1 MQPKHIGILTGGGDV
16 PGLNAAIKSVYQ
28 AAKDRGWLRK
38 GSRDANVTGILRGWR
53 GAVQMGFD
61 PETAA
66 PAEVMLLTD
75 EVVRTV
81 DRTGGTFLHTS
92 RTRPDRIP
100 LGELPPRLRRRR
112 NELKRAGKEEDL
124 FDVTEEVIRN
134 LEGFGIDCLV
144 AIGGDDT
151 LGYAHTL
158 SARGFPVVGIPKTMD
173 NDVRGTEY
181 TIGFKTA
188 ITRADAFINRQRT
201 HLASHEMVG
210 VFRIFG
216 RNAGFTALGTAM
228 AVSDIRCTI
237 PELPFDLEALC
248 RIVANDYARNEHHYA
263 LVLCSEGAI
272 WKGGK
277 LEEFGPPDAYGHR
290 KKPNVGEILSEA
302 ITRATG
308 LWTRPQDVTYDLRSG
323 NPDAIDKIIA
333 NTFGALAV
341 ELIAQGKTNQM
352 VCIQGGLYSHVA
364 LPDPTHGAR
373 IVDVETH
380 YDLTRFRPKF
390 TGLLGKPIFF

>member
-1 MQPKHIGILTGGGDV
+1 
-16 PGLNAAIKSVYQ
+16 
-28 AAKDRGWLRK
+28 
-38 GSRDANVTGILRGWR
+38 
-53 GAVQMGFD
+53 MGFD

-151 LGYAHTL
+151 LGYAHTR

-228 AVSDIRCTI
+228 AVSGSSVDSNRCRARSSRASSSSAWASESSARLTPALLI
-237 PELPFDLEALC
+237 PAHQAGCADG
-248 RIVANDYARNEHHYA
+248 R
-263 LVLCSEGAI
+263 
-272 WKGGK
+272 
-277 LEEFGPPDAYGHR
+277 
-290 KKPNVGEILSEA
+290 
-302 ITRATG
+302 TG
-308 LWTRPQDVTYDLRSG
+308 D
-323 NPDAIDKIIA
+323 
-333 NTFGALAV
+333 
-341 ELIAQGKTNQM
+341 
-352 VCIQGGLYSHVA
+352 
-364 LPDPTHGAR
+364 
-373 IVDVETH
+373 
-380 YDLTRFRPKF
+380 
-390 TGLLGKPIFF
+390 TGTA